1 MNAERTLI
9 VAVGVLAIGL
19 GLIFGFCHGNAGVSA
34 AYPPSGASFQLSI
47 TTTGF
52 PAEGGFAAT
61 VIGVVLLLAAFLQ
74 ASWSRFDGPTRTQ
87 NIRAAPL
94 LRLSGSFGRG
104 LMRDDLVFDLVISGL
119 RHHFFRHQIALG
131 VIRPVINDLL

>member
-9 VAVGVLAIGL
+9 VAVGVLALGL

-74 ASWSRFDGPTRTQ
+74 AIVEQVRWPHQDSKHQGS
-87 NIRAAPL
+87 AAT
-94 LRLSGSFGRG
+94 
-104 LMRDDLVFDLVISGL
+104 
-119 RHHFFRHQIALG
+119 
-131 VIRPVINDLL
+131 